1 MSDQPSADRPSAE
14 LQTEI
19 ERCAARL
26 GIAPLPVGMRTND
39 GLSIFVDDSGT
50 YHFTFYER
58 GKLGFDRVGTL
69 DDLLYWYCQS
79 TVAHQASYI
88 ADRRERFRYE
98 YDVLS
103 RLSPEWAKRRVRELA
118 ARFRDHRP
126 ADPHPGDLDL
136 LPDIGEPL

>member
-1 MSDQPSADRPSAE
+1 MEHFSSARSAE

-19 ERCAARL
+19 DRCAARL
-26 GIAPLPVGMRTND
+26 GTTPMPVGMRTND
-39 GLSIFVDDSGT
+39 GLNIFIDDDGT

-58 GKLGFDRVGTL
+58 GKLGFDQAGTL
-69 DDLLYWYCQS
+69 DDLLYWYCES

-88 ADRRERFRYE
+88 ADRKERFRYE

-103 RLSPEWAKRRVRELA
+103 GLSPEWAKRRVRELA

-126 ADPHPGDLDL
+126 ADPHPEGHELFSDV
-136 LPDIGEPL
+136 